1 MNLNSH
7 LNELQRKH
15 ETLSKQVE
23 QAQRSPGS
31 DDLEIGA
38 LKKKKLI
45 LKEQIRKISH
55 N

>member
-23 QAQRSPGS
+23 QAQRSLGADP
-31 DDLEIGA
+31 LEIGT
-38 LKKKKLI
+38 LKKQKLH
-45 LKEQIRKISH
+45 LKEQISRLEDA
-55 N
+55 